1 MVRCAV
7 ALLAVVLAS
16 PGEPL
21 FATGEFAQAA
31 AADRAW
37 LQSHPGDVNAQLRVG
52 AVALYENRIGAA
64 EPPILAVIS
73 KEPNNTRAT
82 RLLAELNRRQEE
94 ARRSATVSGQR
105 TRVPFVASSPLPVV
119 RVVANGTAANFLVDT
134 GADVIVNPAFAKRIG
149 VEPYGHVTGTFAGNK
164 QAPVQNGMLRTLSLG
179 GATAGEVPVHILP
192 TRAESLFPKVQID
205 GIVGTTLFERFLVT
219 IDYPNAALIL
229 RPRSAQASAAFQAAA
244 AAAKNTVVPF
254 YLVGDHFVFA
264 KAQVND
270 APPGLFLFDSGL
282 AGGGLMPSAK
292 LLSAA
297 RIRLDSAHQGVGIG
311 GGGAVVNV
319 PLRAARI
326 AVGSAVQHDVPGL
339 YTPEGSPLDAFPFTA
354 SGIISNDFLRNYAF
368 TVDFDAMRIVL
379 ATPALATPAA
389 VGVAQIF
396 DETFRR
402 LQSYPVP
409 PYAIWTATWHIRA
422 HPMGYYSG
430 ESSSVETH
438 RYAVRLSDGME
449 NVSDPGTNG
458 KLPPALIEP
467 EFLGPFAWLVRSSVR
482 VAPRD
487 NGVVMVPDIA
497 GLKTIAHVVVSAKP
511 SYTFRAAPN
520 GSLPIET
527 IDGREAYHLELHP
540 TDRPEAHNLRDLW
553 IDVATYDLLKVHF
566 VGTYRPVPQAPLSP
580 TEATVYFRAVLGAW
594 VVTRSLWNYDDA
606 PIRFQYDVQNDEIGL
621 PATLPDWLF
630 DQAAYDQHQRDGV
643 PDYLGQVLDQLRKS
657 GYSGSPPSDGGSL
670 RKNSGESCES
680 IGVNARGDCL

>member
-1 MVRCAV
+1 M
-7 ALLAVVLAS
+7 VLAS

-21 FATGEFAQAA
+21 FASGEFAQAA

-37 LQSHPGDVNAQLRVG
+37 LQSHPGDIDAQLRVG

-94 ARRSATVSGQR
+94 AHRSATVSGR
-105 TRVPFVASSPLPVV
+105 STRVPFVASSPLPVV

-134 GADVIVNPAFAKRIG
+134 GADVIVDPVFAKRIG
-149 VEPYGHVTGTFAGNK
+149 LAPYGRSIGTFAGNK
-164 QAPVQNGMLRTLSLG
+164 QAPVQNGMLRSLSLG
-179 GATAGEVPVHILP
+179 GATAAEVPVHVLP
-192 TRAESLFPKVQID
+192 TRAESLFPKVKID
-205 GIVGTTLFERFLVT
+205 GILGTTLFERFLVT

-229 RPRSAQASAAFQAAA
+229 RPRSAQVSAAFQADA
-244 AAAKNTVVPF
+244 AAAKNTIVPF

-282 AGGGLMPSAK
+282 AGGGLMPTSK

-297 RIRLDSAHQGVGIG
+297 RITLDSAHQGVGIG
-311 GGGAVVNV
+311 GGGAVVDV
-319 PLRAARI
+319 PLRAARV

-379 ATPALATPAA
+379 AAPAA

-520 GSLPIET
+520 GSLPVET

-540 TDRPEAHNLRDLW
+540 TDRPEVHNLRDLW
-553 IDVATYDLLKVHF
+553 IDVSTYDLLKVHF
-566 VGTYRPVPQAPLSP
+566 VGTYRPVPNAPLSP
-580 TEATVYFRAVLGAW
+580 TEATVYFRSVLGAW

-630 DQAAYDQHQRDGV
+630 DQAAYDQHQRAGV
-643 PDYLGQVLDQLRKS
+643 PDYLGQVLDQLRKG
-657 GYSGSPPSDGGSL
+657 GYSGSPPSDGGSR
-670 RKNSGESCES
+670 RKNSGESCDG